1 MPVGLRHALSICFA
15 DRLIRQTDR
24 IDPAHGQFLLDVFQ
38 FGDRLGGM
46 AAVVLWSGPGVEV
59 DGVAWQAILR
69 IRAGL

>member
-1 MPVGLRHALSICFA
+1 
-15 DRLIRQTDR
+15 LIRQTDR
-24 IDPAHGQFLLDVFQ
+24 TDPDYGHFLSDVFQ
-38 FGDRLGGM
+38 FGDTYGGM